1 MKGLNNVIL
10 LGWEKKAVKLIRKKC
25 TSNRQKKKKLR
36 VCFKKKVLNCGQRLQ
51 GEAMKK
57 GGEGGVSFLPQSQAK
72 TLHLLTILW
81 FRIILSNSSLI
92 FLYFSSVW
100 GVRTYE
106 ASGSGLSQPLCSFL
120 LSACSEHQH
129 KKRDQHKKAGRK
141 QYLHHSACTLNHSLR
156 LVCRNGRPW
165 GDCDRNSHLDRD
177 WHSQ

>member
-1 MKGLNNVIL
+1 MR
-10 LGWEKKAVKLIRKKC
+10 EKSCQINKKKC

-57 GGEGGVSFLPQSQAK
+57 RGEGGVSFLPQSQAK

>member
-1 MKGLNNVIL
+1 MLTVVA
-10 LGWEKKAVKLIRKKC
+10 GWGNE
-25 TSNRQKKKKLR
+25 
-36 VCFKKKVLNCGQRLQ
+36 
-51 GEAMKK
+51 KK
-57 GGEGGVSFLPQSQAK
+57 GGGGVSFLPQSQAK

-120 LSACSEHQH
+120 LSACSKHQH

-156 LVCRNGRPW
+156 LVCRNDRPW
-165 GDCDRNSHLDRD
+165 GDCDRNSHLDQD
-177 WHSQ
+177 WHSHYGLCFLISENEIGKFTHT